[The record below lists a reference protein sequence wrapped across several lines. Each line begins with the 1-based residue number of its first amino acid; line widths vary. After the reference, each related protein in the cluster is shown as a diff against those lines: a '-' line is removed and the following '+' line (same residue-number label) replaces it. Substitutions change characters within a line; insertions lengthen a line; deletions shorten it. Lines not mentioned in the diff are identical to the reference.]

1 MQASNYPPSK
11 VADYCTLNGNDTE
24 TIFDL
29 GYGLCANALS
39 PAQLGKLRALTDKF
53 SNDELDGMY
62 NSFIEGDLIGAAKQ
76 APKALDIEVPDRIW
90 ELAEQGCFSVLS

>member
-11 VADYCTLNGNDTE
+11 VAEYCSLNGNATE
-24 TIFDL
+24 SVFDL

-39 PAQLGKLRALTDKF
+39 PAQLGKLRALTDEF

-76 APKALDIEVPDRIW
+76 GSNSIQKKFA
-90 ELAEQGCFSVLS
+90 